1 MSYSDK
7 FNSLSLNER
16 SLEEKTNDSI
26 RFIHASDIHL
36 GSHQYENSFRAYD
49 YILALKEILQAALDY
64 SVDFVLL
71 GGDVFNSLDIL
82 PGKMALIVEILKIFQ
97 KVAKGKVSIIA
108 IEGNHD
114 IRRYSR
120 GVKFNY
126 RDQSWLK
133 VCAKLGLIILL
144 DANIQSS
151 SEHVFQPYD
160 FEQRTGG
167 KVQIKNTVIY
177 GSRYLGEKPI
187 SPLSI
192 IRKGI
197 KKERGFYNILLQH
210 FGVEG
215 QMKNV
220 PGLSLD
226 SLNPLHHRVDYLA
239 LGHFHK
245 QFILDN
251 WIYNPGSA
259 EAVSSMDFT
268 YNRGIFYVEINNFE
282 PFKKKVQILSL
293 NNRKCLRK
301 SISNS
306 YQFKKK
312 TDFYKYI
319 INTLKTD
326 TELTPISKII
336 SNTKDPFLILTI
348 RGVKP
353 FLYYD
358 IKQREIEKFLG
369 QNLSIGGAKVYQK
382 YDSRAITLENYL

>member
-7 FNSLSLNER
+7 LKSLSLDER
-16 SLEEKTNDSI
+16 SPEHITNHTI

-36 GSHQYENSFRAYD
+36 GSHQYENSSRSDD
-49 YILALKEILQAALDY
+49 YISALKEILQVALEF

-71 GGDVFNSLDIL
+71 GGDVFNSLEML
-82 PGKMALIVEILKIFQ
+82 PGKMAIIIETLRNFQ
-97 KVAKGKVSIIA
+97 KATRGKVSIIS

-120 GVKFNY
+120 GIRFKY

-151 SEHVFQPYD
+151 TENIFKLYNH
-160 FEQRTGG
+160 EQRTGG
-167 KVQIKNTVIY
+167 KVQIKNAVIY

-187 SPLSI
+187 SVLSI

-197 KKERGFYNILLQH
+197 KKERGIYNILLQH

-220 PGLSLD
+220 PGISLD
-226 SLNPLHHRVDYLA
+226 LLNPLHHRVDYLA

-245 QFILDN
+245 QFILED

-268 YNRGIFYVEINNFE
+268 YNRGIFFVEVDNFE
-282 PFKKKVQILSL
+282 PFKKKVQVLSL
-293 NNRKCLRK
+293 NNRKYLRK
-301 SISNS
+301 FISNP
-306 YQFKKK
+306 YQFRKKE
-312 TDFYKYI
+312 DFYRFIYR
-319 INTLKTD
+319 TLKTD
-326 TELTPISKII
+326 PELTPLSKTI
-336 SNTKDPFLILTI
+336 SNLEYPFLILSI
-348 RGVKP
+348 RGIKP
-353 FLYYD
+353 FPYYD
-358 IKQREIEKFLG
+358 IKQREIEKFLV

-382 YDSRAITLENYL
+382 YESQTITLENYL

>member
-1 MSYSDK
+1 MNYLDK
-7 FNSLSLNER
+7 PKYLSLNER
-16 SLEEKTNDSI
+16 SSRETTNDSI

-36 GSHQYENSFRAYD
+36 GSHQYENSSRSDD
-49 YILALKEILQAALDY
+49 YIFALKEILQVALDY

-71 GGDVFNSLDIL
+71 GGDVFNSLDML
-82 PGKMALIVEILKIFQ
+82 PGKMTIIIEILRNFQ
-97 KVAKGKVSIIA
+97 KATKGKVSIIS

-120 GVKFNY
+120 GVKFNH

-144 DANIQSS
+144 DANIKSS
-151 SEHVFQPYD
+151 TEHVFQPYD
-160 FEQRTGG
+160 FEQRRGG
-167 KVQIKNTVIY
+167 KVQIKNAMIY

-197 KKERGFYNILLQH
+197 KKERGIYNILLQH

-220 PGLSLD
+220 PGISLD

-245 QFILDN
+245 QFTLEN

-259 EAVSSMDFT
+259 EAVSSTDFT

-282 PFKKKVQILSL
+282 PFKKKVQILQL
-293 NNRKCLRK
+293 KNRRYLRK
-301 SISNS
+301 FISNS

-312 TDFYKYI
+312 TDFYRYI

-326 TELTPISKII
+326 PELAPTSKII
-336 SNTKDPFLILTI
+336 SNLKYPFLILTI

-353 FLYYD
+353 FLYYN
-358 IKQREIEKFLG
+358 IKQREIEKLLA

-382 YDSRAITLENYL
+382 YVSRAITLENYL